1 MTARTILVEEL
12 QQTRNRVLAR
22 LLVLGPLDFADALY
36 LYAAMLV
43 EEARRQG
50 ALATAVA
57 EVRHGLTLEDAVSMG
72 DEGDRRAVREMVA
85 LYRMGEMR

>member
-22 LLVLGPLDFADALY
+22 LLVLGSMDFADMLY
-36 LYAAMLV
+36 LYAAALV
-43 EEARRQG
+43 EEARRQE
-50 ALATAVA
+50 ALATAVT
-57 EVRHGLTLEDAVSMG
+57 EVRRGLTLEDAVFLG
-72 DEGDRRAVREMVA
+72 NEVDQKAVHEMVA